1 MGNPPVAHMG
11 KDIMMVL
18 HFWKSSFCRPAI
30 LFWLSVSLSGQ
41 MVGAS
46 PITPQTGATTPSQG
60 VSPTR
65 LEHEEIIAKTAA
77 GTGSGDESNQESSQ
91 VSHSGKKQRTILK
104 ANFEKMRRD
113 SGELADLAK
122 ALQEE
127 LNKSNENLLSLDVVE
142 KAGKIEKLA
151 KRIKGSARG
160 Y

>member
-18 HFWKSSFCRPAI
+18 HFWKSSFYRTAI
-30 LFWLSVSLSGQ
+30 LFWLSVSLPGQ
-41 MVGAS
+41 MLGAS